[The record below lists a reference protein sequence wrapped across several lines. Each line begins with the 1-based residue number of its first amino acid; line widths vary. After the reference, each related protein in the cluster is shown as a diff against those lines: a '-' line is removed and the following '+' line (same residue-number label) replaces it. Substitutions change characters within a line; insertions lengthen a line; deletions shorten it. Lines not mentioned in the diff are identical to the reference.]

1 VTKAEYTETEAEA
14 KAEAVAFE
22 TEAKTEAVD
31 PKTEVEVARQYVNK
45 SHMCAVSLTRK
56 ANKHFL
62 TQA

>member
-1 VTKAEYTETEAEA
+1 MTKAEYTETEAEA
-14 KAEAVAFE
+14 KA
-22 TEAKTEAVD
+22 EAVD